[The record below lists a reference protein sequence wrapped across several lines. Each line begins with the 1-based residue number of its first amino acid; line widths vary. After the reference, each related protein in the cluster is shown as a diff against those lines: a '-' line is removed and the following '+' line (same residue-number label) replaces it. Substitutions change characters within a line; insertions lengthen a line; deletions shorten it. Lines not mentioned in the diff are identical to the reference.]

1 MSGPFPA
8 LGLAPD
14 ADERTIK
21 RAYAAKLKTVR
32 PDEDPEGFQRLNEA
46 YRAAL
51 QWAQSRPA
59 PPSLA
64 DADGAG
70 ETTVEV
76 AVEASAEPRS
86 QAPPHAG
93 EAQPPPSPPPAPLR
107 VRQVP
112 EAEPPTPA
120 EAPASPSTQAGPTD
134 AGPMPP
140 ASAPFDAARFHYAF
154 ALAAANASPRGFRQW
169 LDAQPEL
176 LSLQLKPQLAR
187 SLLAFLAQEQP
198 PMREENFEA
207 FCACFGYDDV
217 ASGQDA
223 LQLQALARRLHLVWQ
238 AEGGERHGV
247 TIAIG
252 CDEEGWP
259 AYGVERGQA
268 RIDEIERRQREQTLA
283 LAAWTRFPELRR
295 PWSWIEMTLLCL
307 VFFRARSI
315 AALLRRYDR
324 DRWPAGANPRVAD
337 FWRDAGDPSRASFA
351 RGYQR
356 AVRALAYGGTATGLL
371 AFAWLGD
378 GGSPL
383 LQAMSIVLGIVSVPL
398 SILLIG
404 GLLTWQ
410 VLPDPP
416 DRLERRLRYA
426 TIPGLLLGAF
436 VLGEIPP
443 YSWSLIP
450 AGWAAGMAWARYR
463 TRSGAP
469 GLALLIRRFLPWPWL
484 QAVALCGL
492 LVGLGPAWGAVS
504 DAPWGIPLLS
514 WSLGVFALGFWA
526 KDAATHLRGA
536 RQG

>member
-1 MSGPFPA
+1 VSGPFPV
-8 LGLAPD
+8 LGLASD

-51 QWAQSRPA
+51 QRAQSRAARPT
-59 PPSLA
+59 PPSVI
-64 DADGAG
+64 DIDD
-70 ETTVEV
+70 
-76 AVEASAEPRS
+76 AVEATVEAIGEPRT

-93 EAQPPPSPPPAPLR
+93 EAQPPPPSPPAPLR
-107 VRQVP
+107 VRQVS
-112 EAEPPTPA
+112 EAEPPTPT
-120 EAPASPSTQAGPTD
+120 EAPAPLPTD
-134 AGPMPP
+134 ALPTDARPTPP
-140 ASAPFDAARFHYAF
+140 APAPFDAARFHYAF

-176 LSLQLKPQLAR
+176 LSLQLKPQLGR

-252 CDEEGWP
+252 CDEDGWP
-259 AYGVERGQA
+259 AYGVERGEAQVA
-268 RIDEIERRQREQTLA
+268 EVERRQREQTLA
-283 LAAWTRFPELRR
+283 LAAWTHFPELRR

-307 VFFRARSI
+307 VFGRERRI
-315 AALLRRYDR
+315 AELLRRHGR
-324 DRWPAGANPRVAD
+324 DNWPAGTNPRVAD
-337 FWRDAGDPSRASFA
+337 FWRDAGDRTRASFA
-351 RGYQR
+351 RR
-356 AVRALAYGGTATGLL
+356 FMHAVRVLGYGGTAVGLV
-371 AFAWLGD
+371 AFGLLGD

-383 LQAMSIVLGIVSVPL
+383 LQATSIVLGVIAVPL

-404 GLLTWQ
+404 GLMDWQ
-410 VLPDPP
+410 SLPDPP
-416 DRLERRLRYA
+416 GRFRRLLRYA
-426 TIPGLLLGAF
+426 TIPGLLLAAL
-436 VLGEIPP
+436 VLGETPP
-443 YSWSLIP
+443 YTWSALP
-450 AGWAAGMAWARYR
+450 AA
-463 TRSGAP
+463 
-469 GLALLIRRFLPWPWL
+469 LALLTALLRYRARNGRLGWMALFRRLFPWNWL
-484 QAVALCGL
+484 QVVAMLGMMIGL
-492 LVGLGPAWGAVS
+492 VPAMTYVNDS
-504 DAPWGIPLLS
+504 PWGIPALA
-514 WSLGVFALGFWA
+514 WTCAAFALGFWA

-536 RQG
+536 RRE